1 MGRKPSGALIVLGQQ
16 KQCDTT
22 RATSRV
28 APA

>member
-1 MGRKPSGALIVLGQQ
+1 MGRKPSRALVVLGQQ
-16 KQCDTT
+16 TQCDTT